1 MKAPS
6 SVGASE
12 LNALRERLE
21 THRVALQQLRS
32 RTDRA
37 ELLGDG
43 AKKRPLDAKERCEF
57 PWDFFMGF
65 PWDFYGFSWFHG
77 ISIGFLY
84 GISLWDLITKH
95 DFYVLMNGNG
105 FFHS

>member
-1 MKAPS
+1 MKAPL

-32 RTDRA
+32 RTDRV

-43 AKKRPLDAKERCEF
+43 AKKRPLDAKECCGIFMGFLYRISMGLLWVF
-57 PWDFFMGF
+57 MVPWDFYWISLWDFFMG
-65 PWDFYGFSWFHG
+65 SNHQ
-77 ISIGFLY
+77 
-84 GISLWDLITKH
+84 T
-95 DFYVLMNGNG
+95 
-105 FFHS
+105 